1 MAAGPRTALVSST
14 VPRSTASRPGAGR
27 WLSPVRT
34 RLTLVATAVVI
45 VAMTVAAAGML
56 LTMHRILIR
65 NAESA
70 GATRAQQLAEALEA
84 DGLHAVTPLMLA
96 RDPNVSDVVIIDAE
110 GVVLKSS
117 VVGVRPLLA
126 SLRPGQKK
134 VVRNIHVVGRQD
146 YKYTVNGVGVQTTDG
161 PLTVLVTTDQ
171 GPITTSVLTVAF
183 TICLVFP
190 AIIIAVALLTYFLVG
205 RALRPVDTIRRQADT
220 ISGGDTGQR
229 LTVPAT
235 GDEIAELASTMNAML
250 ERIERSRSRQLQFV
264 NDASHELNSPLT
276 TLVGMLDL
284 SRATR
289 TPIDVDTVE
298 TIMLPDALRLKQLV
312 EDMLILAR
320 AGENGISTRL
330 QSVDLDDVV
339 RSEVT
344 RMRALS
350 PATVSSLIV
359 AARVDGD
366 PGQLTRAIRNVA
378 DNAARHTRN
387 QLSFNMSR
395 DHRERTVA
403 VTIADDGPGI
413 PDAEK
418 TRVFDRF
425 VRLDA
430 ARDRGQGGSGL
441 GLAIVTEIVH
451 AHGGQVR
458 VADNPGG
465 GAAFTITLPLAAGD
479 RDGDPGS
486 VATAPDPDDTRSA
499 TPGGRPGTTGDAG

>member
-1 MAAGPRTALVSST
+1 MSPTTDS
-14 VPRSTASRPGAGR
+14 RSPGAGR
-27 WLSPVRT
+27 WLGPVRT

-45 VAMTVAAAGML
+45 VAMAVAAAGML

-70 GATRAQQLAEALEA
+70 GATRAQQLAHALEA

-110 GVVLKSS
+110 GEVLKSS
-117 VVGVRPLLA
+117 VVGVRPLLG
-126 SLRPGQKK
+126 SLRPGQTK
-134 VVRNIHVVGRQD
+134 VVRDIQVVGRYD
-146 YKYTVNGVGVQTTDG
+146 YKYTVSAVGVQTTDG

-205 RALRPVDTIRRQADT
+205 RALRPVDTIRKQADA
-220 ISGGDTGQR
+220 ISGGDTSRR

-250 ERIERSRSRQLQFV
+250 ERIEHSRSRQLQFV

-276 TLVGMLDL
+276 TLVGLLDL
-284 SRATR
+284 SRATG

-312 EDMLILAR
+312 EDMLVLAR
-320 AGENGISTRL
+320 ADENGMTTRI

-339 RSEVT
+339 RAEVT
-344 RMRALS
+344 RMRALA
-350 PATVSSLIV
+350 PATVSSEIV
-359 AARVDGD
+359 PARVDGD
-366 PGQLTRAIRNVA
+366 PGQLTRAIRNIA

-387 QLSFNMSR
+387 ELSLRMSR
-395 DHRERTVA
+395 DDRERTVA

-418 TRVFDRF
+418 ARVFDRF

-441 GLAIVTEIVH
+441 GLAIVTEIVRVH
-451 AHGGQVR
+451 RGQVG

-465 GAAFTITLPLAAGD
+465 GAAFTITLPLA
-479 RDGDPGS
+479 
-486 VATAPDPDDTRSA
+486 TEDPDSGSESVVAEAVWDDIGGSA
-499 TPGGRPGTTGDAG
+499 AGGRPGTTGRIT